1 MYVLMY
7 VMPNKYNSKVLNII
21 KRGYLLQK
29 IKIYTKHEHPGLL
42 DIGCIG
48 VLFLPII
55 SGPSSYWA
63 SLPMRINHS
72 LNLYIIFR
80 HRVQPSNLKPLGELK
95 IYYHLHKYTFT
106 FHLSRESHMSFPGH
120 CFLLLLLHVF
130 SSLLNWT
137 QEYSESQN
145 SYLSSQEG
153 RCPVKPNKRG
163 GGGGWKDS
171 ILGPVSLSQF

>member
-1 MYVLMY
+1 MKCMFVLMY

-48 VLFLPII
+48 VLCLPII

-106 FHLSRESHMSFPGH
+106 FHLSRESHMP
-120 CFLLLLLHVF
+120 FLATV
-130 SSLLNWT
+130 S
-137 QEYSESQN
+137 YSYCSM
-145 SYLSSQEG
+145 YFHPCLIG
-153 RCPVKPNKRG
+153 LR
-163 GGGGWKDS
+163 S
-171 ILGPVSLSQF
+171 ILKARTHTCLPRKEGVQ

>member
-1 MYVLMY
+1 
-7 VMPNKYNSKVLNII
+7 MPNKYNSKVFNII

-29 IKIYTKHEHPGLL
+29 IKMYTKREHPGLL
-42 DIGCIG
+42 DIVCAGAYPES
-48 VLFLPII
+48 VALLPH
-55 SGPSSYWA
+55 WA

-80 HRVQPSNLKPLGELK
+80 HRVQPSNLKSLGELK

-106 FHLSRESHMSFPGH
+106 FHLARESHMPFPDH
-120 CFLLLLLHVF
+120 FFLFLLLHAF

-145 SYLSSQEG
+145 SLLLSQEG

-163 GGGGWKDS
+163 KKWKDS
-171 ILGPVSLSQF
+171 ILGPVSPSQL